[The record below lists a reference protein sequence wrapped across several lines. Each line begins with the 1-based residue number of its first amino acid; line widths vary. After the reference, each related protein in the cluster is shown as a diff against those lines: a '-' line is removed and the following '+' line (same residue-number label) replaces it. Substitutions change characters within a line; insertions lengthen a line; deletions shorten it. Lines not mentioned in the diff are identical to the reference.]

1 MRAMTWGEA
10 RRYRWNERYMEEEIL
25 MGRFVISEATRTLT
39 VLQLKT
45 YDYMLK
51 FDRTRGNSRS
61 TRTPYEWL

>member
-1 MRAMTWGEA
+1 
-10 RRYRWNERYMEEEIL
+10 MEEEIL

-51 FDRTRGNSRS
+51 FDRTRGNSGS